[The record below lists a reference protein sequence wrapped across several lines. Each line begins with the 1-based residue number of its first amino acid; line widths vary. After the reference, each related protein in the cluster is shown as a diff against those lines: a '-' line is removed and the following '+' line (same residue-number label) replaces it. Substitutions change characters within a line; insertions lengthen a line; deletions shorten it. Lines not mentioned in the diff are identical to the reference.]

1 MTVNPVAFYV
11 IAVLVVATAIAVV
24 AVPNIIHAAVALIA
38 CFFMVAALYLAIG
51 ADFLAATQLLI
62 YAGAIPVLII
72 FAVMLTRGSMR
83 REGNSWVPWWP
94 LALLVTMG
102 LGAVLL
108 GVFAVSRDRWHRG
121 TYHQHLLDDGTTRTI
136 GDALL
141 NRYALPFEVASVLL
155 LVALVGAVLLAR
167 RDESEAVL
175 ERSEEERRQREERV
189 RHRREER
196 DRARRARLRDG
207 VSTPDEST

>member
-1 MTVNPVAFYV
+1 VTVNPVAFYV
-11 IAVLVVATAIAVV
+11 IATLVVATAIAVV
-24 AVPNIIHAAVALIA
+24 TVPNIIHAAVALIG
-38 CFFMVAALYLAIG
+38 CFFMIAALYLAIG

-83 REGNSWVPWWP
+83 REGNGWVRWWP

-108 GVFAVSRDRWHRG
+108 GVVAVSRDRWHLG
-121 TYHQHLLDDGTTRTI
+121 TYPQQLLDDGTTRTI

-167 RDESEAVL
+167 RDESEAAL
-175 ERSEEERRQREERV
+175 ERTEEDRRQREDRV
-189 RHRREER
+189 RRRREER

-207 VSTPDEST
+207 VSSPGETP